1 MASVVRISD
10 ELYTLTDTVAR
21 GLNRS
26 LTQQLELW
34 ARLGAALDA
43 AGITMEQTLRLLG
56 ADASAKEEAV
66 RLAQPTAQAKPVA
79 SARAGRAAPPTIESV
94 RERDA
99 QVEREVASGQ
109 RPAETLFLFTR
120 QRAQAARATFP
131 AASRRASGW

>member
-34 ARLGAALDA
+34 ARMGAALDA

-56 ADASAKEEAV
+56 ADASAKDDAV
-66 RLAQPTAQAKPVA
+66 RLAQQV
-79 SARAGRAAPPTIESV
+79 GAAPRATMAAV

-99 QVEREVASGQ
+99 RREREVASGQ

-120 QRAQAARATFP
+120 ERAQAARATFP
-131 AASRRASGW
+131 AASRKSEEW